1 MVIWLNIFFG
11 LDVMN
16 DYGTLY
22 IIATPIGNIADI
34 TLRALEVFKNVET
47 LYAEDTRVTKHLLE
61 HYGIQA
67 TLQSL
72 HDFNESLKISSVI
85 EKLQTGVDLGLVS
98 DAGTPLIS
106 DPGYKLVSAAKE
118 AGIDVRSI
126 PGASALTAAL
136 SIAGIPTDRF
146 IFEGFLPKSSI
157 ERVKLFNSL
166 KFESRTIVFYESAQ
180 RIQGTIQDCIDV
192 LSGKREAA
200 ILREL
205 TKHYEQHICASL
217 KQIQQQLVAQPDKL
231 RGEIVFILHGDT
243 APDDVAS
250 FEKAKQLLY
259 ELQQH
264 LPLKEAAAIVAKHT
278 GIRRNQL
285 YSLGIKGQ
293 NLRVKGL
300 GEKK

>member
-1 MVIWLNIFFG
+1 MS
-11 LDVMN
+11 

-22 IIATPIGNIADI
+22 IIATPIGNLADI
-34 TLRALEVFKNVET
+34 TLRALEIFKNVET

-72 HDFNESLKISSVI
+72 HDFNESKKISSVI

-106 DPGYKLVSAAKE
+106 DPGYKLVSAAKK

-146 IFEGFLPKSSI
+146 IFEGFLPKSST
-157 ERVKLFNSL
+157 ERVKLLKSL

-180 RIQGTIQDCIDV
+180 RIQAALQDCIEV
-192 LSGKREAA
+192 LGGKREAA

-205 TKHYEQHICASL
+205 TKHYEQHICADL
-217 KQIQQQLVAQPDKL
+217 NQIQQQLIAQPDKL
-231 RGEIVFILHGDT
+231 RGEMVFIVHGNT
-243 APDDVAS
+243 SPDDAAS
-250 FEKAKQLLY
+250 FEKAKQLLL
-259 ELQQH
+259 ELQHH

-285 YSLGIKGQ
+285 YSLGVKDRD
-293 NLRVKGL
+293 LKDKGL
-300 GEKK
+300 GRKK